1 MLYVIPIIVIIAIV
15 MLLFV
20 SDDESTKNTYD
31 DNDYFNEFY
40 KRK

>member
-1 MLYVIPIIVIIAIV
+1 MLYFIPIIVIIAIAL
-15 MLLFV
+15 LLFI

>member
-1 MLYVIPIIVIIAIV
+1 MIYFIPLVVIIAIV
-15 MLLFV
+15 MLLFI

-40 KRK
+40 RRK